1 MKLMFRLLIM
11 ILILCGSA
19 FAQTALEWQKVELE
33 EKILH
38 KIKSNLRNIIEPHQ
52 FFVEVDL
59 TFNDPGM
66 PNFDDLKKK
75 GSKVSD
81 VRFDD
86 SKGDYIAFS
95 KVGLEVPVVED
106 MHNDNQQKLKEMY
119 RYQESFALFK
129 NIEDVKITV
138 FLSDLLTDDQVEFV
152 KNVVNN
158 LKFPVGDIKPKIV
171 YTSLKLEK
179 KKELPKTDQQ
189 AKAKAEEKK
198 KDDKLTLK
206 DILEFISRFGNAIGL
221 ITATILFGL
230 IAYYL
235 LKKWEEIKKNL
246 AKKPEEEKKPE
257 EAVAVVEEVTAPEIP
272 AYMLSSQE
280 NIARLRHF
288 IETSNYESM
297 VMVKNWIND
306 PTLSNQ
312 MALRAVAQQFTDE
325 ELVNIFKSLNDQ
337 ERDKWKDHL
346 DHFLD
351 DQQLAEANQYIS
363 EEVIRTM
370 IDPGKI
376 KEIEVID
383 LVLNLSLD
391 LACKFVVEKPA
402 QGKVLMNLLNPQ
414 TISKII
420 NRLDEA
426 QADKVILNSMTFDFN
441 EVNDNYK
448 AFSADLNEF
457 ILNQKRRPFNQ
468 KIVQMVSDFNP
479 LKEGLLYTYLAKSG
493 MYEEMLNVAKQFI
506 PFDCVQLLPKEVLKE
521 IMQTYPMN
529 KKVQLLTVCDL
540 DLKET
545 LMNAFA
551 DQGSTARQMIDME
564 FNNLNADKVGLTRLQ
579 MQKDGVLKEFI
590 AFVRSYVMANKQVQ
604 QDIEPVVKEWI
615 ESSYKQ
621 KPELKLVS

>member
-1 MKLMFRLLIM
+1 M

-106 MHNDNQQKLKEMY
+106 MYNENQQKLKEMY

-129 NIEDVKITV
+129 NNEDVKITV
-138 FLSDLLTDDQVEFV
+138 FLSDLLSDDQVEFV

-257 EAVAVVEEVTAPEIP
+257 EAVAVVEEVTVPEIP

-312 MALRAVAQQFTDE
+312 MALRAVAQQFSDE

-448 AFSADLNEF
+448 SFSADLNEF

>member
-106 MHNDNQQKLKEMY
+106 MYNENQQKLKEMY

-138 FLSDLLTDDQVEFV
+138 FLSDLLSDDQVEFV

-257 EAVAVVEEVTAPEIP
+257 EAVAVVEEVTVPEIP

-312 MALRAVAQQFTDE
+312 MALRAVAQQFSDE

-448 AFSADLNEF
+448 SFSADLNEF

>member
-312 MALRAVAQQFTDE
+312 MALRAVD
-325 ELVNIFKSLNDQ
+325 S
-337 ERDKWKDHL
+337 
-346 DHFLD
+346 
-351 DQQLAEANQYIS
+351 
-363 EEVIRTM
+363 
-370 IDPGKI
+370 
-376 KEIEVID
+376 
-383 LVLNLSLD
+383 
-391 LACKFVVEKPA
+391 
-402 QGKVLMNLLNPQ
+402 NLLMKN
-414 TISKII
+414 
-420 NRLDEA
+420 
-426 QADKVILNSMTFDFN
+426 
-441 EVNDNYK
+441 
-448 AFSADLNEF
+448 
-457 ILNQKRRPFNQ
+457 
-468 KIVQMVSDFNP
+468 
-479 LKEGLLYTYLAKSG
+479 
-493 MYEEMLNVAKQFI
+493 
-506 PFDCVQLLPKEVLKE
+506 
-521 IMQTYPMN
+521 
-529 KKVQLLTVCDL
+529 
-540 DLKET
+540 
-545 LMNAFA
+545 
-551 DQGSTARQMIDME
+551 
-564 FNNLNADKVGLTRLQ
+564 
-579 MQKDGVLKEFI
+579 
-590 AFVRSYVMANKQVQ
+590 
-604 QDIEPVVKEWI
+604 
-615 ESSYKQ
+615 
-621 KPELKLVS
+621 

>member
-1 MKLMFRLLIM
+1 
-11 ILILCGSA
+11 
-19 FAQTALEWQKVELE
+19 
-33 EKILH
+33 
-38 KIKSNLRNIIEPHQ
+38 
-52 FFVEVDL
+52 
-59 TFNDPGM
+59 
-66 PNFDDLKKK
+66 
-75 GSKVSD
+75 
-81 VRFDD
+81 
-86 SKGDYIAFS
+86 
-95 KVGLEVPVVED
+95 

-138 FLSDLLTDDQVEFV
+138 FLSDLLSDDQVEFV

-189 AKAKAEEKK
+189 AKAKEEEKK

-257 EAVAVVEEVTAPEIP
+257 EAVAVVEEVTPPEIP

-288 IETSNYESM
+288 IETSNHESM

>member
-1 MKLMFRLLIM
+1 MKLMFRLLI
-11 ILILCGSA
+11 IVLIICGSA

-66 PNFDDLKKK
+66 PNFDDLKIK

-106 MHNDNQQKLKEMY
+106 MHNENQQKLKEMY

-235 LKKWEEIKKNL
+235 LKKWEEMKKNL

-257 EAVAVVEEVTAPEIP
+257 EAVAVVEEVTTPEIP

-391 LACKFVVEKPA
+391 LACKFVVERPA

-448 AFSADLNEF
+448 AFSANLNEF

>member
-106 MHNDNQQKLKEMY
+106 MYNENQQKLKEMY

-129 NIEDVKITV
+129 NNEDVKITV
-138 FLSDLLTDDQVEFV
+138 FLSDLLSDDQVEFV

-257 EAVAVVEEVTAPEIP
+257 EAVAVVEEVTVPEIP

-312 MALRAVAQQFTDE
+312 MALRAVAQQFSDE

-448 AFSADLNEF
+448 SFSADLNEF